1 MYLVWLFCLAVW
13 LAYFRP
19 SCCVWSRCVLLSRAS
34 WRVRVY
40 RRIVVSLVRPLAKN
54 LSTLLSPPFIYSLK
68 YVLVGYLRGNQNT
81 KTRHRYPHRPTP
93 TFMNAGPLCCLFVL
107 YVHHE
112 REPRPT
118 SQSSRCVSSY
128 RRPSTLDRRIVAE
141 SNRIE
146 SILSGATAVKHVR
159 QQSGFYVR
167 WFGSE
172 VTMPILD
179 FRR

>member
-1 MYLVWLFCLAVW
+1 MYLVPWNPIACTWLLRTDCAVHNTVCCAYEVLIVGYPGILLYGFCLAVW
-13 LAYFRP
+13 LAYFCP

-118 SQSSRCVSSY
+118 SQ
-128 RRPSTLDRRIVAE
+128 
-141 SNRIE
+141 
-146 SILSGATAVKHVR
+146 
-159 QQSGFYVR
+159 
-167 WFGSE
+167 
-172 VTMPILD
+172 
-179 FRR
+179 